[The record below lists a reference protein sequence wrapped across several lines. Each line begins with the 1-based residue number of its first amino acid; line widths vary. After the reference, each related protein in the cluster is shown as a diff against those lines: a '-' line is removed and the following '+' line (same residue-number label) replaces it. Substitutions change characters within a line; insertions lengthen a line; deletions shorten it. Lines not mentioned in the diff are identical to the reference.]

1 MRRILLA
8 LILGV
13 LIIVLAGCDEKTT
26 YAYAELLGEWDFPT
40 EANSPHVS
48 VMQVGSE
55 EWLDISWDVGDSRYL
70 YMIEGEY
77 ENGIFI
83 GTYDFNL
90 TVIEETWAIQIS
102 LQKPSGK
109 LTIQAEGEGPLDGI
123 VFNNGVISL

>member
-48 VMQVGSE
+48 VMQVGS
-55 EWLDISWDVGDSRYL
+55 
-70 YMIEGEY
+70 
-77 ENGIFI
+77 
-83 GTYDFNL
+83 
-90 TVIEETWAIQIS
+90 
-102 LQKPSGK
+102 
-109 LTIQAEGEGPLDGI
+109 
-123 VFNNGVISL
+123 